1 MTKTSPKP
9 DRHPAT
15 RRWLLLCTLA
25 AAGPAVAASN
35 CEAIRD
41 QIDAKVRT
49 SGVQRFALAIVEGQ
63 AKVTGRVVGTCDMGS
78 RKIVYSTD
86 TAAGGRA
93 VVARPRDE
101 PLLTECKDGRV
112 SVGGDCRK

>member
-1 MTKTSPKP
+1 MTNSSPLHERRP
-9 DRHPAT
+9 ST

-25 AAGPAVAASN
+25 AAGPAGAASN

-41 QIDAKVRT
+41 QIGAKVRA
-49 SGVQRFALAIVEGQ
+49 SGVQQFALAIVDAQ
-63 AKVTGRVVGTCDMGS
+63 AKVAGRVVGTCDMGS

-86 TAAGGRA
+86 AAAGGRA
-93 VVARPRDE
+93 AVARPRDE